1 MNDQITIVC
10 YGMPEEKTDLS
21 KGFFTDNLGKNI
33 NKITSKIPANL
44 VVDNLSSLIAVFSNC
59 FNSIHTSNGSYEL
72 DEIELKVEI
81 SAEGQIALVGS
92 IGAECTGGITLKF
105 KKGKTNE

>member
-33 NKITSKIPANL
+33 NKIAFIVACEEYKDPLHNLLKLPTPKI
-44 VVDNLSSLIAVFSNC
+44 SLKR
-59 FNSIHTSNGSYEL
+59 
-72 DEIELKVEI
+72 EI
-81 SAEGQIALVGS
+81 
-92 IGAECTGGITLKF
+92 
-105 KKGKTNE
+105 